1 MVKFELEL
9 ERRHVNFYE
18 VINSKIQSLTVGAVK
33 DHVHLRLSR
42 LYEIHIEENHCI
54 P

>member
-9 ERRHVNFYE
+9 ERRHVNFYG
-18 VINSKIQSLTVGAVK
+18 VINSKIQSQHAGAVK
-33 DHVHLRLSR
+33 DHVHLHLSR
-42 LYEIHIEENHCI
+42 LYEKRIEENHCI